1 MIAPGNR
8 TVGPYQVN
16 GQQSYYFLSG
26 TSMASPHVTGTV
38 ALMLQKNPGLSAAQA
53 ETILENTA
61 VPMAPGCATVAADGS
76 TCWASDA
83 TGHGLLDASAALA
96 ATP

>member
-1 MIAPGNR
+1 
-8 TVGPYQVN
+8 
-16 GQQSYYFLSG
+16 
-26 TSMASPHVTGTV
+26 MASPHVTGTV

-61 VPMAPGCATVAADGS
+61 VPMAPGCATVLADGS